1 MESLDFKLLR
11 VFMLAY
17 NDISLLAVPLSNP
30 LSSPLSCGLFLL
42 NKGTVVLD
50 LLFRVVAEPI
60 VWHYVVL
67 TTYLALCT
75 VLLFMCLPVPV
86 LDLAPFCFPHL
97 LVLLGVLQL
106 LHLLLC
112 VFVLLIVELLRR
124 DPLNEDQFVLLKLE
138 TIWALALKGTG
149 DLHFPHPLLLSFPAK
164 MAVEINHET
173 ETYEQEQNE
182 DH

>member
-17 NDISLLAVPLSNP
+17 NDISLLAVCLSNP

-60 VWHYVVL
+60 VRNYVVL

-86 LDLAPFCFPHL
+86 FNLAPFCFPHL

-138 TIWALALKGTG
+138 TI
-149 DLHFPHPLLLSFPAK
+149 
-164 MAVEINHET
+164 
-173 ETYEQEQNE
+173 
-182 DH
+182 